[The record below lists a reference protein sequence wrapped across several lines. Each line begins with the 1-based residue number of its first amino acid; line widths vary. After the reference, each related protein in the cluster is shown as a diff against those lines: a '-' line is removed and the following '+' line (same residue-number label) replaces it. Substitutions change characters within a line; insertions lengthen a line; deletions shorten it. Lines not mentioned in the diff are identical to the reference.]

1 MKKSLFSIL
10 FLAACTLSA
19 QISEKKDPYSF
30 GAPHLKSKIQSIEVE
45 GPSAIEI
52 LDAQN
57 NERLYVVGLYVPAT
71 ISSNTHGTW
80 ERTAEGGS
88 IWRLK
93 IESKGAQAIGVL
105 FNKMEL
111 PAHGELF
118 VYSED
123 HEQVLGAFTQ
133 ANNNPK
139 EEWAIQPIGGE
150 AVIIE
155 YYAPAFV
162 TEKPLLS
169 IEGISY
175 NFRGFESHTRGGT
188 GFGASDACNVNAA
201 CSEGN
206 NWRDQI
212 RSAVRMYMKIGFQF
226 AYCSGAL
233 INNVG
238 QGCEPYIFSAD
249 HCMGTASTADLNQW
263 IFMFGYE
270 SPNCTNP
277 LNQLGLTSKT
287 VTGCQMLSRSSTTG
301 ALVLS
306 DFLLVELNSPVPVE
320 YNPYWSGWTRFGGS
334 SPNGVSV
341 HHPSGDIKKISTY
354 STNLINSTVS
364 STPNTH
370 WMVTWAQ
377 TANGHGVTE
386 GGSSGSPLYNNQNLI
401 VGILT
406 GGRSYCDSTSN
417 PDWYGKFSYSWTSN
431 GTATNRQ
438 LKPFLDPNNAN
449 VTSLVGTNYP
459 CAGIGVEEESI
470 LNFEAFPNP
479 STGLVNLTWQ
489 QTENEDVQIEV
500 LDVTGR
506 VLFQNN
512 MTKSAA
518 SKATIDLSAYPSGI
532 YLVKLIS
539 DGVYKTERVQILH

>member
-1 MKKSLFSIL
+1 MKKSLLALLL
-10 FLAACTLSA
+10 FAAAALSA
-19 QISEKKDPYSF
+19 QISDKKDPYSF
-30 GAPHLKSKIQSIEVE
+30 TASHLKSKIQTVEIEA
-45 GPSAIEI
+45 PTAIEI

-57 NERLYVVGLYVPAT
+57 NERLYVVGLFVTAE
-71 ISSNTHGTW
+71 INSNTHGTW
-80 ERTAEGGS
+80 ENTAEGGS

-105 FNKMEL
+105 FDEMKL

-139 EEWAIQPIGGE
+139 EGWAIQPLGGE
-150 AVIIE
+150 TVIVE

-162 TEKPLLS
+162 NEKPVLS

-175 NFRGFESHTRGGT
+175 NFRGFDGLTRGGT
-188 GFGASDACNVNAA
+188 GFGASDSCNVNAA

-212 RSAVRMYMKIGFQF
+212 RSIARMYMKIGFQF
-226 AYCSGAL
+226 AFCSGSL

-238 QGCEPYIFSAD
+238 QGCEPYILSAD
-249 HCMGTASTADLNQW
+249 HCMGTASTADMNQW
-263 IFMFGYE
+263 VFMFGFE

-277 LNQLGLTSKT
+277 LNQTGLTSKT
-287 VTGCQMLSRSSTTG
+287 IVGCKLLSRTSTTG
-301 ALVLS
+301 TLVGS
-306 DFLLVELNSPVPVE
+306 DFLLVELNSPVPTT
-320 YNPYWSGWTRFGGS
+320 YNPYWSGWTRFAGS
-334 SPNGVSV
+334 SPSGVSV

-370 WMVTWAQ
+370 WMVSWAQ
-377 TANGHGVTE
+377 TTNGHGVTE
-386 GGSSGSPLYNNQNLI
+386 GGSSGSPIYNNQNLI
-401 VGILT
+401 VGILSA
-406 GGRSYCDSTSN
+406 GLSYCNATSD

-431 GTATNRQ
+431 GAATNRQ
-438 LKPFLDPNNAN
+438 LKPFLDPHNSN
-449 VTSLVGTNYP
+449 VTSLTGTNYP
-459 CAGIGVEEESI
+459 CAGIGLEEES
-470 LNFEAFPNP
+470 LFNVELYPNP
-479 STGLVNLTWQ
+479 STGVVNLTWQ
-489 QTENEDVQIEV
+489 QTQNEDVQIEV
-500 LDVTGR
+500 LDITGR

-512 MTKSAA
+512 VAKSAA
-518 SKATIDLSAYPSGI
+518 SKTTIDLSAFPSGI
-532 YLVKLIS
+532 YLVKLTS
-539 DGVYKTERVQILH
+539 EGVQKTERVQILH